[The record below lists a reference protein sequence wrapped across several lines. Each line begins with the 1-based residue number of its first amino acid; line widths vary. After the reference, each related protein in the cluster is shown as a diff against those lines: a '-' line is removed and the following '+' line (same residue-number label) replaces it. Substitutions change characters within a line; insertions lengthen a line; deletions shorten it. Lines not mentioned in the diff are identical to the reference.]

1 MMDLTNAAESIEI
14 VENPS
19 PINNGKFFKITGM
32 MFIVGWIVAIALPT
46 GVHTSLTQNIV
57 KTTLVVYIGFS
68 IFYSF
73 ICLYRVLAKKKII
86 RTLKE
91 ILLTLVFMLWLYNI
105 LVLIDMP
112 LMAMNRDLEAVPSN
126 IIAFSLIAVFLIFQ
140 AILFRKDQK

>member
-1 MMDLTNAAESIEI
+1 MMDLINAAESIES
-14 VENPS
+14 PS
-19 PINNGKFFKITGM
+19 PINNGKFFKVIGI
-32 MFIVGWIVAIALPT
+32 MFVIGWIVAIALPT

-57 KTTLVVYIGFS
+57 KTTLVVYVGFS

-91 ILLTLVFMLWLYNI
+91 ILLTLVFMLWLYNC

-112 LMAMNRDLEAVPSN
+112 PS
-126 IIAFSLIAVFLIFQ
+126 ILASS
-140 AILFRKDQK
+140 AIMPSSERLSILVIVRPDTTSFFISK